1 MAYGEDRAQLD
12 TGWALKQGAIGGI
25 IAGIVFAMAEMIG
38 AALIQGN
45 PFLMPLAAIAS
56 VPIGQPPPQ
65 IMQGYST
72 ITFVLIGLVTHMV
85 FSAIFGII
93 FALAVAKVPALRSRM
108 VLIIAASVWGFILW
122 VVNFYVLGPALGRPW
137 FAQTPALLQFIY
149 HTFFFGTV
157 LGVYLRSVLP
167 AMRTRTA

>member
-1 MAYGEDRAQLD
+1 MTYAEARTQLD
-12 TGWALKQGAIGGI
+12 TGWAVKQGAIGGI
-25 IAGIVFAMAEMIG
+25 IAGIVFAIAEMMGARFIG
-38 AALIQGN
+38 GN
-45 PFLMPLAAIAS
+45 PFLQPLAAIAS

-93 FALAVAKVPALRSRM
+93 FALAVAKVPALRSP
-108 VLIIAASVWGFILW
+108 VALIVAASIWGFILW

-137 FAQTPALLQFIY
+137 FAQTPALQQFVY

-157 LGVYLRSVLP
+157 LGLYLRSVLP
-167 AMRTRTA
+167 AVRTS